1 MELST
6 DWISEFEIE
15 DKDYKQ
21 FYKERVDSIR
31 VYFLYVNKDQS
42 LFHIKKH
49 KIKLV
54 KSKLPKE
61 ELVQLLKKYR
71 NYENKEYIPLSI
83 LKYNLTLQPQ
93 YIRDFIYDNYDKSFL
108 TAENSIEEITW
119 YDSILFLQDINSL
132 YIVFREKWK
141 KNNSG
146 TKKIY
151 IKSKKLKR
159 SKTRKKRL
167 KDTRS

>member
-1 MELST
+1 MSKNEL
-6 DWISEFEIE
+6 I
-15 DKDYKQ
+15 
-21 FYKERVDSIR
+21 
-31 VYFLYVNKDQS
+31 
-42 LFHIKKH
+42 
-49 KIKLV
+49 
-54 KSKLPKE
+54 
-61 ELVQLLKKYR
+61 QLLKKYR

-93 YIRDFIYDNYDKSFL
+93 NIRDFIYDKYNKSYLTSETSIDK
-108 TAENSIEEITW
+108 ITW

-159 SKTRKKRL
+159 GKTRKKRL
-167 KDTRS
+167 KDTRP

>member
-54 KSKLPKE
+54 KSKLPK
-61 ELVQLLKKYR
+61 
-71 NYENKEYIPLSI
+71 
-83 LKYNLTLQPQ
+83 
-93 YIRDFIYDNYDKSFL
+93 
-108 TAENSIEEITW
+108 
-119 YDSILFLQDINSL
+119 
-132 YIVFREKWK
+132 
-141 KNNSG
+141 KN
-146 TKKIY
+146 
-151 IKSKKLKR
+151 
-159 SKTRKKRL
+159 
-167 KDTRS
+167 

>member
-6 DWISEFEIE
+6 DWIDEFEIE
-15 DKDYKQ
+15 DKDYKY
-21 FYKERVDSIR
+21 FYKEKVTSIK
-31 VYFLYVNKDQS
+31 VFFLYINKEQH
-42 LFHIKKH
+42 LFHIKKNR
-49 KIKLV
+49 IKL
-54 KSKLPKE
+54 KNNKLPKE

-71 NYENKEYIPLSI
+71 KYENKEYVPLSI

-93 YIRDFIYDNYDKSFL
+93 YIRDFIYDNYDKSYL

-159 SKTRKKRL
+159 GKTRKKRL
-167 KDTRS
+167 KDTRP

>member
-21 FYKERVDSIR
+21 FYKERVPSIR
-31 VYFLYVNKDQS
+31 VYFLYINKEQE

-49 KIKLV
+49 KIKLS

-71 NYENKEYIPLSI
+71 NYENK
-83 LKYNLTLQPQ
+83 Q
-93 YIRDFIYDNYDKSFL
+93 YIY
-108 TAENSIEEITW
+108 
-119 YDSILFLQDINSL
+119 QQ
-132 YIVFREKWK
+132 V
-141 KNNSG
+141 
-146 TKKIY
+146 
-151 IKSKKLKR
+151 
-159 SKTRKKRL
+159 
-167 KDTRS
+167 

>member
-6 DWISEFEIE
+6 DWIAEFEIE
-15 DKDYKQ
+15 DKDYRQ
-21 FYKERVDSIR
+21 FYKERVHAIR
-31 VYFLYVNKDQS
+31 VYFLYINKEQE
-42 LFHIKKH
+42 LFHIKKQ
-49 KIKLV
+49 KIKLS

-71 NYENKEYIPLSI
+71 NYENKQYVPLSI

-93 YIRDFIYDNYDKSFL
+93 YIRDFIYDKYDKDFL

-119 YDSILFLQDINSL
+119 FDSILFLHDVNSL

-141 KNNSG
+141 KNNTG

-151 IKSKKLKR
+151 IRSKKLNR

-167 KDTRS
+167 KATHR

>member
-21 FYKERVDSIR
+21 FYKERVPSIR
-31 VYFLYVNKDQS
+31 VYFLYINKEQE

-49 KIKLV
+49 KIKLS

-71 NYENKEYIPLSI
+71 NYEK
-83 LKYNLTLQPQ
+83 
-93 YIRDFIYDNYDKSFL
+93 
-108 TAENSIEEITW
+108 
-119 YDSILFLQDINSL
+119 
-132 YIVFREKWK
+132 
-141 KNNSG
+141 
-146 TKKIY
+146 
-151 IKSKKLKR
+151 
-159 SKTRKKRL
+159 
-167 KDTRS
+167 